1 MSRTH
6 NPDSIKLYLTVE
18 KLKFICPPSST
29 FRVGIIRKHS
39 FSRPDL
45 QEEKKIINQRKLNE
59 YRVT

>member
-1 MSRTH
+1 MLRTH
-6 NPDSIKLYLTVE
+6 NPDSIKLYLTME
-18 KLKFICPPSST
+18 KLKVICPPSSA

-59 YRVT
+59 YRVE